1 MTWQIK
7 QLEKLNET
15 EPALVDEAVGRLL
28 ESDSILREKIIIGAY
43 LDGDI
48 SIGRA
53 AEFLGIHAVELRQ
66 RFLQKGIPVRIGSES
81 VEALKAEVASAE
93 YEVTQ

>member
-1 MTWQIK
+1 MTWQIT
-7 QLEKLNET
+7 QLRKLYEI
-15 EPALVDEAVGRLL
+15 EPALVDEAVRRLL
-28 ESDSILREKIIIGAY
+28 ESDPNLREKITIGAY

-53 AEFLGIHAVELRQ
+53 AESLGIHAVELRQ
-66 RFLQKGIPVRIGSES
+66 RFLQQGIPVRIGSES